1 MTHDDT
7 RFFDVNGH
15 LWPYDI
21 VFDPEHRRHVWRS
34 GDEATFRV
42 ATQPGFERVV
52 LVARQEGKVSG
63 HAMTRWGFDGRYD
76 FWEVEV
82 DGTTRFDF
90 SLALRHES
98 GEAVYVTNAGI
109 AGAIERLDRWSYDP
123 DAMRVETPE
132 WLQGGVIYQIYPERF
147 ANGDP
152 SLTPQP
158 SAPWGSPPDNYVWQG
173 GDLKGIRE
181 KLDHLVS
188 LGVRCIYLNPIF
200 DAPSTHNYDSFDFRN
215 VDPGFGGNEALTEL
229 VKAAHDAEIRL
240 IIDASFNH
248 VHPGFFA
255 FEDIHKNGAESPYAD
270 WFVIHDYPVRVKY
283 RPHLEVTERYRWYL
297 ERVERLTGL
306 PVEIVDD
313 DGPPAEPTYD
323 AWYGVPTM
331 PRVDLQHPDARRY
344 FLDTARHW
352 IEEYDIDGYR
362 MDVTRYV
369 DIDFWDDF
377 RAACKDANPDAFLI
391 CEIFGDATPWLE
403 GNRFDATMNYTFRQL
418 ALDFFAA
425 RQVDAP
431 KLAEGIVRML
441 SMYAGPVTAVN
452 QNLLGSHDVPRFL
465 TLASEDSTSLELAT
479 VFQFTMPGAPGLYYG
494 DEVGM
499 VGGEDPGQRGAFPW
513 HEPETWLNS
522 QLETVRSLSALRRAT
537 PALERGSWRLI
548 NAEGRAISYRR
559 DLDGSAV
566 IVVIND
572 GDQPA
577 TIEVPASEV
586 LWGRASIG
594 PESVEIPARSAAILS

>member
-1 MTHDDT
+1 
-7 RFFDVNGH
+7 
-15 LWPYDI
+15 
-21 VFDPEHRRHVWRS
+21 
-34 GDEATFRV
+34 
-42 ATQPGFERVV
+42 
-52 LVARQEGKVSG
+52 
-63 HAMTRWGFDGRYD
+63 
-76 FWEVEV
+76 
-82 DGTTRFDF
+82 
-90 SLALRHES
+90 
-98 GEAVYVTNAGI
+98 
-109 AGAIERLDRWSYDP
+109 
-123 DAMRVETPE
+123 
-132 WLQGGVIYQIYPERF
+132 
-147 ANGDP
+147 
-152 SLTPQP
+152 
-158 SAPWGSPPDNYVWQG
+158 
-173 GDLKGIRE
+173 
-181 KLDHLVS
+181 
-188 LGVRCIYLNPIF
+188 
-200 DAPSTHNYDSFDFRN
+200 
-215 VDPGFGGNEALTEL
+215 
-229 VKAAHDAEIRL
+229 
-240 IIDASFNH
+240 
-248 VHPGFFA
+248 
-255 FEDIHKNGAESPYAD
+255 
-270 WFVIHDYPVRVKY
+270 
-283 RPHLEVTERYRWYL
+283 
-297 ERVERLTGL
+297 
-306 PVEIVDD
+306 
-313 DGPPAEPTYD
+313 
-323 AWYGVPTM
+323 
-331 PRVDLQHPDARRY
+331 
-344 FLDTARHW
+344 
-352 IEEYDIDGYR
+352 
-362 MDVTRYV
+362 
-369 DIDFWDDF
+369 
-377 RAACKDANPDAFLI
+377 
-391 CEIFGDATPWLE
+391 
-403 GNRFDATMNYTFRQL
+403 MNYTFRQL